1 MISVILPIYNI
12 ETGYLETCLGSLRNQ
27 SYSKFEVLMV
37 DDGSNAYVHDVCE
50 KFADQ
55 DARFFYIRQ
64 DNAGVCVARNNGMD
78 RAKGEYICFIDPDD
92 WIDENY
98 LDVLYNSITENDAD
112 IALVDSLVHY
122 AKRAVEN
129 HFLDT
134 GKTVLSGESKNK
146 LLYQLFSRT
155 ICDYYPPEIPAGTVW
170 AKIFRTDFLSARD
183 LRFLPGL
190 KRMED
195 ILFCMY
201 AYEEAEKIAYLPDCL
216 YHYRVSGDSVSHR
229 YDPEVIEQF
238 ERFFGEAQRFLD
250 RYHKEPLLQEALAMR
265 ELTAVHS
272 YMRFYYFSSPTLS
285 RQEAN
290 REIDRLLEREPYATA
305 LQRID
310 KTLLSKSELIFVT
323 ALKNRQYSLLRALVK
338 GRERLKK

>member
-170 AKIFRTDFLSARD
+170 AKIFRADFLKQNEI
-183 LRFLPGL
+183 RFLPGL
-190 KRMED
+190 RRLED
-195 ILFCMY
+195 VLFCMD
-201 AYEEAEKIAYLPDCL
+201 AYEKAKRIAYQPDCL
-216 YHYRVSGDSVSHR
+216 YHYRVSQASVSHR
-229 YDPEVIEQF
+229 YDPQIVQDHEM
-238 ERFFGEAQRFLD
+238 FFQEANRFLD
-250 RYHKEPLLQEALAMR
+250 GNHKEQVLYDALAMR

-272 YMRFYYFSSPTLS
+272 YLRFYYFKDSTKTKKEINHQIDNLL
-285 RQEAN
+285 
-290 REIDRLLEREPYATA
+290 REEPYASA
-305 LQRID
+305 LKQID
-310 KTLLSKSELIFVT
+310 IKLLSKQELVFVL
-323 ALKNRQYSLLRALVK
+323 ALRQRWYIALRALIK
-338 GRERLKK
+338 TRELLKK

>member
-122 AKRAVEN
+122 AKRTVEN
-129 HFLDT
+129 HFLNT

-146 LLYQLFSRT
+146 LLYQLFSRKL
-155 ICDYYPPEIPAGTVW
+155 CGYYPPEIPAGTAW
-170 AKIFRTDFLSARD
+170 AKIFRADFLKQNGI
-183 LRFLPGL
+183 RFLPGL
-190 KRMED
+190 RRLED
-195 ILFCMY
+195 VLFCMDD
-201 AYEEAEKIAYLPDCL
+201 YEKAERIAYQPECL
-216 YHYRVSGDSVSHR
+216 YHYRVSQASVSHR
-229 YDPEVIEQF
+229 YDPQIIQDHEM
-238 ERFFGEAQRFLD
+238 FFRETRRFLD
-250 RYHKEPLLQEALAMR
+250 DNHKEQVLYDALAMR

-272 YMRFYYFSSPTLS
+272 YLRFYFFKDSTKTKKEINHRIDNLL
-285 RQEAN
+285 
-290 REIDRLLEREPYATA
+290 REEPYASA
-305 LQRID
+305 LKQID
-310 KTLLSKSELIFVT
+310 IKLLSKQELVFVS
-323 ALKNRQYSLLRALVK
+323 ALRQRRYIALRALIK
-338 GRERLKK
+338 TRELLKK